1 MTSLKTSIKTITY
14 LSDTGCL
21 EIQGASLVTFKK
33 YLIYRSQCRVMEYMY
48 TTIFFFTF
56 NYRIHY
62 KTKLKKLLESEL
74 LIYF

>member
-1 MTSLKTSIKTITY
+1 
-14 LSDTGCL
+14 
-21 EIQGASLVTFKK
+21 
-33 YLIYRSQCRVMEYMY
+33 MEYMY

-62 KTKLKKLLESEL
+62 KLSLKKLLESDL